1 LALIAALAAVM
12 KLGPGFPDMDPNVPL
27 AKIIAVSV
35 ALAVIAIAVTAPHC
49 DSVEPKSQQSS

>member
-1 LALIAALAAVM
+1 V
-12 KLGPGFPDMDPNVPL
+12 DPNVPL

-35 ALAVIAIAVTAPHC
+35 ALAVIAIALKASHC